1 MEELSQLLKNNRTDD
16 LTWFGSLSESELD
29 LLISLKKLAIQRAKI
44 SGHQELADKFDLKL
58 LRALGLVL
66 MEYVRKR
73 VQDDTC
79 LAPSVVHQLML
90 LDNCNLLKTHEDDT
104 VDMEEIL
111 TQICENK
118 SKKKARKRLV
128 RESKQLAERP

>member
-1 MEELSQLLKNNRTDD
+1 MDELSQILKNNRTDD
-16 LTWFGSLSESELD
+16 LTWFCSLSESELD

-79 LAPSVVHQLML
+79 LTPSVVHQLRL

-111 TQICENK
+111 TQICDYK
-118 SKKKARKRLV
+118 SKKKAPKR
-128 RESKQLAERP
+128 RR

>member
-1 MEELSQLLKNNRTDD
+1 MIFLSIVDHM
-16 LTWFGSLSESELD
+16 
-29 LLISLKKLAIQRAKI
+29 KKVCYSA
-44 SGHQELADKFDLKL
+44 
-58 LRALGLVL
+58 GLVL